1 MSFKRVDEC
10 LPAWLIEEIAM
21 MKSGASAKPA
31 PSYREVITKAEAR
44 TATANRTHMR
54 PALRVISSRCFDTA
68 LPRRVTHRG
77 AVSKHLVLV
86 VDNAHQTVSG
96 ARVSRW

>member
-1 MSFKRVDEC
+1 MAWKNAHDA
-10 LPAWLIEEIAM
+10 LPAWLRSELEKMA
-21 MKSGASAKPA
+21 AAVEA
-31 PSYREVITKAEAR
+31 AAEVNREVITEAAGNCS
-44 TATANRTHMR
+44 ATNRTHMR

-68 LPRRVTHRG
+68 LPRRVPHRG

-96 ARVSRW
+96 ARVSSR